1 MKDAAERIVNAGISW
16 ILLEMAKRIGNVVK
30 EEESGS
36 GVVSENVVAM
46 TRIGQEFDEMGL
58 KSNEHTLIVKKD
70 EDLVGLDAGNEVIRV
85 MNGVCNDPDI
95 EEWSLNDCS
104 SRLRELVL
112 GDDCLQYVS
121 ELKLVGFGS
130 LERVEI
136 GMRCFCESD
145 GGLFEV
151 SDCNKLKSVRMG
163 NGCCVHW
170 GEFVMKDCGVEEVSI
185 GDGCFVKCEN
195 TVFESANCLGG

>member
-46 TRIGQEFDEMGL
+46 TRIGEEFDEVGL

-112 GDDCLQYVS
+112 GDDCLQFVS
-121 ELKLVGFGS
+121 ELKLVGFGC
-130 LERVEI
+130 LEKVEI
-136 GMRCFCESD
+136 GMRCCCESD
-145 GGLFEV
+145 GGSLEV
-151 SDCNKLKSVRMG
+151 SGCKRLRSVKVG
-163 NGCCVHW
+163 DGSCVEW
-170 GEFVMKDCGVEEVSI
+170 SGFVMKNCGVEEVSI
-185 GDGCFVKCEN
+185 GDGCFVSCET
-195 TVFESANCLGG
+195 TVFESESC

>member
-1 MKDAAERIVNAGISW
+1 MNDAAERIVRNGKSS
-16 ILLEMAKRIGNVVK
+16 LLYELADRIGNVVK
-30 EEESGS
+30 EEERGNE
-36 GVVSENVVAM
+36 VVSENVVAM
-46 TRIGQEFDEMGL
+46 TRIGQEFDEVGL

-70 EDLVGLDAGNEVIRV
+70 EDLVGLDVGNEVIRV

-95 EEWSLNDCS
+95 EEWSLDDCS

-121 ELKLVGFGS
+121 ELKLVGFAS

-136 GMRCFCESD
+136 GMRCFCESE

-151 SDCNKLKSVRMG
+151 SGCKSLKIVKVGDGS
-163 NGCCVHW
+163 CVDW
-170 GEFVMKDCGVEEVSI
+170 SGFVMKNCGVEEVSI
-185 GDGCFVKCEN
+185 GDGCFVSCEKS
-195 TVFESANCLGG
+195 VFESECLVRS

>member
-46 TRIGQEFDEMGL
+46 TRIGQEFDEVGL

-130 LERVEI
+130 LEKV
-136 GMRCFCESD
+136 GMGIRCCCESD

-151 SDCNKLKSVRMG
+151 SGCKRLRSVKVG
-163 NGCCVHW
+163 DGSCVEW
-170 GEFVMKDCGVEEVSI
+170 SGFVMRDCGVEEVSI
-185 GDGCFVKCEN
+185 GDGCFMNCEN
-195 TVFESANCLGG
+195 TVLESESC

>member
-1 MKDAAERIVNAGISW
+1 MKDAAERIVRNGKSS
-16 ILLEMAKRIGNVVK
+16 LLLQLADRIGNVVK
-30 EEESGS
+30 EEERGNE
-36 GVVSENVVAM
+36 VVSENVVAM
-46 TRIGQEFDEMGL
+46 TRIGEEFDEVGL

-121 ELKLVGFGS
+121 ELKLVGFGC
-130 LERVEI
+130 LEKVEI
-136 GMRCFCESD
+136 GMRCCCESD
-145 GGLFEV
+145 GGCFEV
-151 SDCNKLKSVRMG
+151 SDCKRLRSVKVGDGR
-163 NGCCVHW
+163 CVDW
-170 GEFVMKDCGVEEVSI
+170 SEFVMKDCGVEEVSI
-185 GDGCFVKCEN
+185 GDGCFMNCEN
-195 TVFESANCLGG
+195 TVFESGCSIEM

>member
-1 MKDAAERIVNAGISW
+1 MKDAAERIVRNGKSS
-16 ILLEMAKRIGNVVK
+16 LLYELADRIGNVVK

-46 TRIGQEFDEMGL
+46 TRIGQEFDEVGL

-70 EDLVGLDAGNEVIRV
+70 EDLVGLNAGNEVIRV

-104 SRLRELVL
+104 SHLRELVL

-121 ELKLVGFGS
+121 ELKLVGFAS
-130 LERVEI
+130 LERVEM
-136 GMRCFCESD
+136 GMRCFGESEC
-145 GGLFEV
+145 GLFEV
-151 SDCNKLKSVRMG
+151 SGCERLRSVKVG
-163 NGCCVHW
+163 DGSCVDW
-170 GEFVMKDCGVEEVSI
+170 SGFVVKDCGVEEVSI
-185 GDGCFVKCEN
+185 GDGCFVNCEN
-195 TVFESANCLGG
+195 TVFESATC

>member
-1 MKDAAERIVNAGISW
+1 MKDAAERIVRNGKSS
-16 ILLEMAKRIGNVVK
+16 LLLQLADRIGNVVK

-46 TRIGQEFDEMGL
+46 TRIGQEFDEVGL

-70 EDLVGLDAGNEVIRV
+70 EDLVGLDAENEVIRV

-130 LERVEI
+130 LETVEI

-145 GGLFEV
+145 GGCFEA
-151 SDCNKLKSVRMG
+151 SGCKRLRSVKVG
-163 NGCCVHW
+163 DGSCVDW
-170 GEFVMKDCGVEEVSI
+170 SSFVMKNCGVEEVNI
-185 GDGCFVKCEN
+185 GDGCFMNCEN
-195 TVFESANCLGG
+195 TVFESANC